1 MGFEPRRAFNSA
13 TASKTIMG
21 MRSQKV
27 GLEKMLPK
35 LWEMAAKLAIVDLL
49 RMLRLRRYLYSA
61 YLISFGA

>member
-1 MGFEPRRAFNSA
+1 
-13 TASKTIMG
+13 MG